1 MQRPPTPPRYK
12 SAVVIWLA
20 IYPALTVTLFL
31 VGPVLTPLPL
41 VLRTLVLT
49 VILVPAM
56 VYLLVPG
63 VQRLLAGWL
72 KPS

>member
-1 MQRPPTPPRYK
+1 MQRPPTTPRYK

-31 VGPVLTPLPL
+31 LSPVLTPLPL
-41 VLRTLVLT
+41 FLRTLVLT
-49 VILVPAM
+49 VILVPLM
-56 VYLLVPG
+56 VYVLVPG
-63 VQRLLAGWL
+63 VQRLLARWL